1 MIQAVQTAA
10 ADEVGAADA
19 GSARQRDWQ
28 AIVQCSQEM
37 LDLAR
42 QQQWNRVIG
51 LQAHRQRQ
59 IERFFATRPRVD
71 EAAWIETGIRAVLAA
86 DRSIMELGKEG
97 MRALTSDLQ
106 GLEVGRRAI
115 RAYNLCSG

>member
-1 MIQAVQTAA
+1 MTQAAQSAAEHDVGTA
-10 ADEVGAADA
+10 GA
-19 GSARQRDWQ
+19 GSVRQRDWQ
-28 AIVQCSQEM
+28 AIVQCSREM
-37 LDLAR
+37 LELAR

-51 LQAHRQRQ
+51 LQAHRQQQ
-59 IERFFATRPRVD
+59 IERFFATAPRVD
-71 EAAWIETGIRAVLAA
+71 EADWIETGIRAVLAL
-86 DRSIMELGKEG
+86 DRAVLELGKQG